1 MTPLEETLYNF
12 ILDNDLEAR
21 YQQTA
26 YHRRRDAR
34 DALGRLLWQQLAEP
48 QRLLL
53 EQLQRAYDRTQDC
66 ELEATIWTGNMPR
79 SLIRAIPTLLG
90 RGPPPTSPAG
100 R

>member
-26 YHRRRDAR
+26 YHRRREA
-34 DALGRLLWQQLAEP
+34 

-66 ELEATIWTGNMPR
+66 ELEAMFLAAFHQAA
-79 SLIRAIPTLLG
+79 SLLG
-90 RGPPPTSPAG
+90 REPPPTSPAG

>member
-12 ILDNDLEAR
+12 ILDNDLEAH

-66 ELEATIWTGNMPR
+66 ELEAMFLAAFHQAA
-79 SLIRAIPTLLG
+79 SLLG
-90 RGPPPTSPAG
+90 REPPPTSPAG